1 MSTIETPGSLSDFQ
15 QSYPGLPYEEV
26 KSMYDSTLGAYRK
39 NLAEQAGITVED
51 LHDRGFGVVKAILK
65 EAGVE
70 EV

>member
-15 QSYPGLPYEEV
+15 QSYSELPYEEV

-39 NLAEQAGITVED
+39 HLAEQVGLTVED
-51 LHDRGFGVVKAILK
+51 LHDRGFSVVNAILK